1 MNLQT
6 MRVDQH
12 HWLKLLTV
20 TPDFEAYWS
29 VAYTRCP
36 QLQKRSR
43 PIFLTDNTQMRM
55 HRDEPKILRSAA
67 LACVVLLLGLNATA
81 LAQEY
86 GFDVWTTANGLPQN
100 TVTGLAQTPDGYL
113 WLSTFDGLARFDGV
127 RFTIFDKGNT
137 KGIVNNR
144 FARLFADREGAVYA
158 YTENYVVTVYR
169 NGVFRSYAD
178 FATSGEPI
186 VTIVSD
192 AKGNAVFE
200 TAKGNYS
207 LQGDRFVLAS
217 NPKDPN
223 VKQVYWGKSGTK
235 WVIERNQVARHQDG
249 KVTTYSL
256 NLTAEELF
264 TSNDLAPYEDR
275 HGALWVK
282 RRTPAFELWRL
293 HDEKVTVFTKKEI
306 PALNELYP
314 NQMME
319 DADGS
324 IWLLLSGLNVPK
336 PNQLVR
342 FKDNQFTAYQLNEA
356 VGAGA
361 SLVDREGNFWVATST
376 GLRRLRRKLITT
388 LSTKDGLN
396 NNEVYPLIQT
406 ANGDIFIGTVQGVN
420 RYASGKITNPG
431 LKYSNSFP
439 FPLYMRGLWEDDRAR
454 VWLGYQGEGGFGRFE
469 EPSSVKRIGKND
481 LPNGATDFTADRAG
495 NIWIATDEGLFKY
508 KDDKEIAH
516 YTVKDGL
523 PSDSVITVHVDRHGN
538 FWAGTYDGL
547 AQFKDGRFIS
557 YNAEADSPK
566 GFVRAIYEDADGVL
580 WCGTYGDGLVR
591 YKNGRFFNYRVEHG
605 LFNNGV
611 FAILEDKR
619 GNFWMSSNR
628 GIHRVSKQELNE
640 FADGKIPKLNSI
652 SYDEKDG
659 MLNAECNGGRIPA
672 AIKTKDGKLWF
683 ATMGGVAIIDPEAET
698 VNPQPPPVV
707 IETVSV
713 DRKPIEPQ
721 LFQST
726 IELSP
731 QQSQLEIIYTAL
743 SLLKSAQI
751 KFKYK
756 LEGLENNW
764 TEAGT
769 QRTAIYSYLPA
780 GSYTFRVIA
789 ANANGVWN
797 NEGASLRVVVH
808 PYFYQT
814 WWFLF
819 LAVTAMAGTIWLIAH
834 MRLSQV
840 RKIAEAKTAF
850 SRQLI
855 TSQEAERKRIAAE
868 LHDGLGQS
876 LLVIKNRTSI
886 GKRVVHDGEKVTAQL
901 DEISNATGHAL
912 EEVRG
917 IAYNLRP
924 YHLERLGLRESLNA
938 MIEKICE
945 ATGLEIHARVALFD
959 EVFSKDGEVLF
970 YRVIQES
977 LNNIVKHAQ
986 ATSVEISIVQ
996 TETQVT
1002 AHIQDNGRG
1011 FVTVPESQSSGF
1023 GLIGLAERVRMLG
1036 GTHSIESEAGKGTK
1050 VTVTIPLRE
1059 EPSR

>member
-1 MNLQT
+1 L
-6 MRVDQH
+6 V
-12 HWLKLLTV
+12 
-20 TPDFEAYWS
+20 
-29 VAYTRCP
+29 
-36 QLQKRSR
+36 
-43 PIFLTDNTQMRM
+43 
-55 HRDEPKILRSAA
+55 
-67 LACVVLLLGLNATA
+67 CVVLLLGLKATV

-100 TVTGLAQTPDGYL
+100 TVTGVAQTPGGYL

-158 YTENYVVTVYR
+158 VTENYVVTVYR
-169 NGVFRSYAD
+169 NSVFSSYAD
-178 FATSGEPI
+178 FVTSGEPI
-186 VTIVSD
+186 TAILSG
-192 AKGNAVFE
+192 AKGNIIFE
-200 TAKGNYS
+200 TAKGYYS
-207 LQGDRFVLAS
+207 LQGDRFVLT
-217 NPKDPN
+217 PDQKDPN
-223 VKQVYWGKSGTK
+223 SKQKYWQIYWGKSGAK
-235 WVIERNQVARHQDG
+235 WVIEQNQTVRHQDG
-249 KVTTYSL
+249 QVTTYPL
-256 NLTAEELF
+256 KLTAEELGG
-264 TSNDLAPYEDR
+264 NNALAPYEDQ
-275 HGALWVK
+275 HAALWV
-282 RRTPAFELWRL
+282 RRTTPAAELWRL
-293 HDEKVTVFTKKEI
+293 QAGKVTVFTKKEI

-314 NQMME
+314 NQVKE

-324 IWLLLSGLNVPK
+324 VWFLFSGRNVPR
-336 PNQLVR
+336 PSHFVR
-342 FKDNQFTAYQLNEA
+342 FKDGQFITYSLSEA
-356 VGAGA
+356 VGATA
-361 SLVDREGNFWVATST
+361 SLVDREGNFWLATTT
-376 GLRRLRRKLITT
+376 GLRRLRRTLITT
-388 LSTKDGLN
+388 LSVKDGLN
-396 NNEVYPLIQT
+396 SNEVYPLLQT
-406 ANGDIFIGTVQGVN
+406 HSGDIFIGSAQGVN
-420 RYASGKITNPG
+420 RYSQGKVTDLGLNYQPG
-431 LKYSNSFP
+431 
-439 FPLYMRGLWEDDRAR
+439 FPLTTRGLWEDDRAR
-454 VWLGYQGEGGFGRFE
+454 VWLGFQGSGGFGRFE
-469 EPSSVKRIGKND
+469 APSSVKRIGKND

-495 NIWIATDEGLFKY
+495 NIWIATGEGLYQY

-523 PSDSVITVHVDRHGN
+523 PSENVITIHLDRSGN
-538 FWAGTYDGL
+538 LWAGTYDGL

-557 YNAEADSPK
+557 YNAEADSPE

-591 YKNGRFFNYRVEHG
+591 YKGGKFFNYRVEQG

-628 GIHRVSKQELNE
+628 GIHRVRKQELND
-640 FADGKIPKLNSI
+640 FAEGRIPKLNSV

-659 MLNAECNGGRIPA
+659 MLNAECNGGRLPA
-672 AIKTKDGKLWF
+672 AIKAKDGKFWF
-683 ATMGGVAIIDPEAET
+683 PTMGGVAIIDPEADA

-721 LFQST
+721 QIQST

-731 QQSQLEIIYTAL
+731 GQLQLEINYTAL

-769 QRTAIYSYLPA
+769 QRTANYSYLPA

-797 NEGASLRVVVH
+797 NEGASIRVVVR
-808 PYFYQT
+808 PYFYRT
-814 WWFLF
+814 WWFLL
-819 LAVTAMAGTIWLIAH
+819 LAVAAFTGTIWLIAH
-834 MRLSQV
+834 YRLTQV

-886 GKRVVHDGEKVTAQL
+886 GKRVAHDGAKVTAQL
-901 DEISNATGHAL
+901 EEISNATGHAL

-938 MIEKICE
+938 MIEKIRE
-945 ATGLEIHARVALFD
+945 ATGLEINARVALFD
-959 EVFSKDGEVLF
+959 EVFSKDDEVLF
-970 YRVIQES
+970 YRVIQEC
-977 LNNIVKHAQ
+977 LNNVIKHAQ
-986 ATSVEISIVQ
+986 AAKVEISIVQ

-1002 AHIQDNGRG
+1002 ARIQDNGRG
-1011 FVTVPESQSSGF
+1011 FVAASESQSSGF

-1036 GTHSIESEAGKGTK
+1036 GTHSIESEADKGTK
-1050 VTVTIPLRE
+1050 VTVIIPLRE
-1059 EPSR
+1059 DPLQGEKDEH